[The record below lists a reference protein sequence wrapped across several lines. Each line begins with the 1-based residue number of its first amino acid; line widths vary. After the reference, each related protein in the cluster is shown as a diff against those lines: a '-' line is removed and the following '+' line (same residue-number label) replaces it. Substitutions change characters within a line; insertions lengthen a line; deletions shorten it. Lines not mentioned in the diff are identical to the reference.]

1 MNPRA
6 VQVSKMVASKLTPAQ
21 LAEYG
26 NVLAPT
32 YKSWQNNSMQ
42 YYTNLTNTYGVYPGA
57 PTMFD
62 FWVNGFS
69 PVTGPIQNLSGP
81 LNAGTNYVAGVYS
94 AQALTGGSGTGATA
108 NITVTAGPSG
118 GYVTSV
124 QLVNPGNGYTVN
136 DALSAALPGGTGFSV
151 LVGVIAQ
158 PYTGGGEPQWAAVPA
173 RMNQQ
178 QVLPTNQGPTV
189 NNPAAIQ
196 YSFIYPRPN
205 NPVQPPI
212 GNLS

>member
-6 VQVSKMVASKLTPAQ
+6 VQMSKLVASKLTPTQ

-62 FWVNGFS
+62 YWVNGFALFQ
-69 PVTGPIQNLSGP
+69 GPIYVLVGPINGGSGYT
-81 LNAGTNYVAGVYS
+81 LGNYP
-94 AQALTGGSGTGATA
+94 AQPLTGGSGSGATA
-108 NITVTAGPSG
+108 NITVYDGA
-118 GYVTSV
+118 VTSV
-124 QLVNPGNGYTVN
+124 QLVNPGINYKEGDT
-136 DALSAALPGGTGFSV
+136 LSAPIAGGTGFSV
-151 LVGVIAQ
+151 LVGEISP
-158 PYTGGGEPQWAAVPA
+158 PYTGGGQPRWAMPPA
-173 RMNQQ
+173 RLNQQ
-178 QVLPTNQGPTV
+178 RVLPDNSNPSV

-196 YSFIYPRPN
+196 YSFMYPRVN
-205 NPVQPPI
+205 NPVSPPI

>member
-6 VQVSKMVASKLTPAQ
+6 VQMSKLVESILTPTQ

-62 FWVNGFS
+62 FWVNGF
-69 PVTGPIQNLSGP
+69 TLFRGPIKTFIGP
-81 LNAGTNYVAGVYS
+81 INGGFNYASGVYS
-94 AQALTGGSGTGATA
+94 AQPLTGGSGSGATA
-108 NITVTAGPSG
+108 NISVVG
-118 GYVTSV
+118 GVVTSV
-124 QLVNPGNGYTVN
+124 VLVSPGTGYTVN
-136 DALSAALPGGTGFSV
+136 NALSASIPGGSGFSV
-151 LVGVIAQ
+151 VVGDITPTAGL
-158 PYTGGGEPQWAAVPA
+158 GGAPLWAMPPA
-173 RMNQQ
+173 RFNQQ
-178 QVLPTNQGPTV
+178 QVLPTNQGPAV